1 MATTRREHILDAV
14 KTAITATTGISS
26 RAYRSRVIPLAQR
39 SQLPALLLTW
49 TNDSAVQETSL
60 ATLNWTLEIQVACL
74 VSGDTPDE
82 VADSIVEDMHSRLMD
97 DITLG
102 GYAMD
107 LVPTGT
113 TNESIDGDQPAGVVT
128 SSYEI
133 RYRTSNDDLSTV

>member
-74 VSGDTPDE
+74 VSGETPDE